1 MSSPGPFGF
10 QMSPMTILAEGSM
23 RLGGMMLAGKGVRVA
38 VDVTGSNFVVHG
50 SKIVRKPP
58 TAFLDCEKSPTRS
71 RSVGRVR
78 VPALGCVAFHFS

>member
-1 MSSPGPFGF
+1 
-10 QMSPMTILAEGSM
+10 M

-58 TAFLDCEKSPTRS
+58 REEGDEGYYVRYIFEENGERKQYDTRM
-71 RSVGRVR
+71 RQKGR
-78 VPALGCVAFHFS
+78 G